1 MKELLEENEY
11 YKTITNKFKSQLD
24 ETKDKMK
31 FYQEENLKIM
41 EQKKNLEEKQ
51 NLNKFASQ
59 SFKSQLQSKENEIN
73 ILREE
78 MRNVDSF
85 RQEKPKLEKKILE
98 LQKQSTSYKEDLERR
113 GQRIKDMEKMNL
125 NNKAT
130 FEQEI
135 ENLTNTLNKKIKAL
149 EQENSNLRKQE
160 IQNKDKA
167 SANLTKSSA
176 FLTETKIDKKDST
189 TGIGKDIE
197 ELKSKNKSLE
207 GMNFD
212 LIFRRK

>member
-1 MKELLEENEY
+1 
-11 YKTITNKFKSQLD
+11 
-24 ETKDKMK
+24 
-31 FYQEENLKIM
+31 M